1 MCGFFRNTVRDPA
14 AGANPALAQLIRWR
28 LSQVE
33 FGPAAAN
40 DCARETG
47 RQPGHETV
55 MRSVVYV
62 HKPQSFVGNGVEL
75 TRRSLCLS
83 AGSLLVL
90 GAARAARADDAETP
104 QTVTIEKFSASG
116 ESLGESK
123 TPRIVK
129 NEADWRAVLSPF
141 QFEVTRHAQTE
152 APYTGIYWDFHG
164 DGLYRCV
171 CCGTAA
177 FDSATKYDSHTGW
190 PSFTRAISY
199 DNVVRKT
206 DDSHMMHRVE
216 ALCALCDAHLGHIF
230 SDGPRPTGLRYCMNS
245 AALNFVARAH

>member
-1 MCGFFRNTVRDPA
+1 M
-14 AGANPALAQLIRWR
+14 
-28 LSQVE
+28 
-33 FGPAAAN
+33 
-40 DCARETG
+40 
-47 RQPGHETV
+47 
-55 MRSVVYV
+55 
-62 HKPQSFVGNGVEL
+62 HKPQSFVGNDVEL

-83 AGSLLVL
+83 AGSLFVL
-90 GAARAARADDAETP
+90 SAARADDAETP

-129 NEADWRAVLSPF
+129 NETDWRAALSPF

-152 APYTGIYWDFHG
+152 APYTGLYWDFHG

-177 FDSATKYDSHTGW
+177 FDSETKYNSHTGW

-230 SDGPRPTGLRYCMNS
+230 SDGPQPTGLRYCMNS
-245 AALNFVARAH
+245 AALSFVARAH

>member
-1 MCGFFRNTVRDPA
+1 MARDPVA
-14 AGANPALAQLIRWR
+14 RAIPALAQLIRRW
-28 LSQVE
+28 LPQVE

-40 DCARETG
+40 DCTLETG
-47 RQPGHETV
+47 QETGQETG
-55 MRSVVYV
+55 MRSVVHV
-62 HKPQSFVGNGVEL
+62 HKPQSLIGNGAEL

-83 AGSLLVL
+83 AGSLFVL
-90 GAARAARADDAETP
+90 SAARADDAGTP
-104 QTVTIEKFSASG
+104 QTATIEKFSASG

-123 TPRIVK
+123 TPKIVK
-129 NEADWRAVLSPF
+129 TETDWRAALSPF

-177 FDSATKYDSHTGW
+177 FDSETKYDSHTGW

-199 DNVVRKT
+199 DNVVRKS

>member
-1 MCGFFRNTVRDPA
+1 MRSA
-14 AGANPALAQLIRWR
+14 ALVHRTQSFAGIGAN
-28 LSQVE
+28 
-33 FGPAAAN
+33 
-40 DCARETG
+40 
-47 RQPGHETV
+47 
-55 MRSVVYV
+55 
-62 HKPQSFVGNGVEL
+62 L

-83 AGSLLVL
+83 AGSLFVL
-90 GAARAARADDAETP
+90 SAAHANDAEAP
-104 QTVTIEKFSASG
+104 QTITIEKFSDSG
-116 ESLGESK
+116 ESLGEIK
-123 TPRIVK
+123 TPKAVK
-129 NEADWRAVLSPF
+129 SEADWRAMLSAV
-141 QFEVTRHAQTE
+141 QFEVSRHADTE
-152 APYTGIYWDFHG
+152 APYSGIYWNFHG

-171 CCGTAA
+171 CCGTAV
-177 FDSATKYDSHTGW
+177 FDSETKYDSHTGW